1 MKERIRQAPDKSMPQ
16 VENCDDSPERQPS
29 QETIQETSREKRH
42 VNRERPRRAQAK
54 GQLSQDVQRRI
65 GLQLRAMYADVVNEG
80 IPDRFTDLLRRLDK
94 PEKQ

>member
-1 MKERIRQAPDKSMPQ
+1 MKERIRQTPDKSMPQ
-16 VENCDDSPERQPS
+16 VESCDDSSEQQPS
-29 QETIQETSREKRH
+29 QETSREKRH
-42 VNRERPRRAQAK
+42 VNRERPRRAPAK

-80 IPDRFTDLLRRLDK
+80 IPDRFADLLSRLDK